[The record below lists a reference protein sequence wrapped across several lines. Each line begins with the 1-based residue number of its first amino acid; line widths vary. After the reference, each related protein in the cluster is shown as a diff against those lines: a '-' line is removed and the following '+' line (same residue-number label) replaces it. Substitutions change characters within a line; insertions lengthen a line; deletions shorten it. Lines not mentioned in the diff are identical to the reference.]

1 MIEVTHTN
9 ESYYSYERVVSIFF
23 LLCQVFVSTLT
34 PEQKAGE
41 TQRDRGR
48 QLCLPLASQPIS
60 VAVFAADLS
69 AVAPV
74 YIGHDSFILGT

>member
-1 MIEVTHTN
+1 MSHITN

-23 LLCQVFVSTLT
+23 HSCQFFFPTLT

-48 QLCLPLASQPIS
+48 QLCLPLASRPTS

-74 YIGHDSFILGT
+74 HIGHDSFIIGT